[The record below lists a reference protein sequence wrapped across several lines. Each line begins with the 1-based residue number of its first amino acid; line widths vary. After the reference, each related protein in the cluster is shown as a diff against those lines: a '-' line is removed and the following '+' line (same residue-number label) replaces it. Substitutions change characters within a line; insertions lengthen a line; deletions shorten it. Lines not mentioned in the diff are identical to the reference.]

1 LLIDSVER
9 GASGTAKIAAGGFSF
24 WLRESYLAG
33 LGFDPA
39 ALEKGREFGEAE
51 SALLALAAD
60 ATEAERQ
67 AVALLARAEQTRS
80 GLAAK
85 LEKKG
90 RSRRA
95 ASLALDR
102 LLEEGL
108 LDDRRF
114 AEAWLRS
121 RLGRLASRAAEGPL
135 RLAQGLRARGVDEET
150 ARAALA
156 AVLGPDERRGAL
168 AKAAAREAAKLG
180 GDREALGRR
189 LRALGFKSGEIRAY
203 FEEDDGGD

>member
-1 LLIDSVER
+1 MLIDSVER

-24 WLRESYLAG
+24 LLRLSYLAELG
-33 LGFDPA
+33 LDPA
-39 ALEKGREFGEAE
+39 ALAKGRELDETEAG
-51 SALLALAAD
+51 LLSLAAD

-67 AVALLARAEQTRS
+67 AVALLARAEQTRA
-80 GLAAK
+80 GLFAK

-102 LLEEGL
+102 LAGEGL

-135 RLAQGLRARGVDEET
+135 RLSQGLRARGVDEET

-156 AVLGPDERRGAL
+156 SVLGPDERKLAL
-168 AKAAAREAAKLG
+168 AKAASRESAKLG
-180 GDREALGRR
+180 SDREALGRR
-189 LRALGFKSGEIRAY
+189 LRALGFKSGEIRSF
-203 FEEDDGGD
+203 FEEEGPGD